1 MQDSG
6 QGVPDS
12 VTMSRVT
19 GRTANDHIRV
29 TPREATIILAPYI
42 GNKFWEQLSLV
53 LPIVGYLVLFQLIV
67 LRESIEQAFQ
77 IGWGVF
83 CVIIGLMF
91 FMEGLRL
98 GLMPFSERIGAGLP
112 QSATLPVVLGFAFL
126 VGVGATLAEPSI
138 GVLRQ
143 AGVWISPERAPLL
156 YYLLNKQTMLLVVFV
171 GIGVGIA
178 ALLGIL
184 RIIRDWRLA
193 PLITPTVLG
202 ALGLTL
208 IAALNETTAPIVG
221 LAWDS
226 GAVTTG
232 PVTVPLVLSLG
243 IGLATVVGRADTGK
257 AGFGI
262 VTLASL
268 FPIITVLLLG
278 LALYHFGAADLAAV
292 ASSPGAIEAQGS
304 VEVSIGGVLF
314 SSLIA
319 AFQAIVPLIIFL
331 YLVLAFVVRIPL
343 EHPREVWLGIFFA
356 VLGMFIFNL
365 GLTTGLSPLG
375 AQVGMTLPFT
385 FNPPGEALIG
395 EVVGRVVTVIFGFL
409 MGYGATLAEPALNAL
424 AIKVEEITVGAFKR
438 SLLMHTVAFGVG
450 IGIALGVTKLLFD
463 FSLAWLLLPLYLL
476 LLPVTAISSEAF
488 VNIGWDSAGV
498 TTGPITV
505 PLVIALGLGLGSS
518 INVIEGFG
526 ILAMASVCP
535 IISVLTVGF
544 LAGRRRERR
553 EEPAEDEEDI

>member
-1 MQDSG
+1 M
-6 QGVPDS
+6 
-12 VTMSRVT
+12 RRLT
-19 GRTANDHIRV
+19 GNSASDRIKV
-29 TPREATIILAPYI
+29 TPREATIILAPYV
-42 GNKFWEQLSLV
+42 GGKFWEQLSLV
-53 LPIVGYLVLFQLIV
+53 LPIVGYLVLFQLVV

-126 VGVGATLAEPSI
+126 VGIGATLAEPSI
-138 GVLRQ
+138 GVLKQ
-143 AGVWISPERAPLL
+143 AGVWVSPERAPLL
-156 YYLLNKQTMLLVVFV
+156 YYLLNKQSMLLVAFV

-184 RIIRDWRLA
+184 RIIKDWRLA
-193 PLITPTVLG
+193 PLITPAVLC
-202 ALGLTL
+202 ALGLTV
-208 IAALNETTAPIVG
+208 IASLHKTTAPIVG

-243 IGLATVVGRADTGK
+243 IGLATVIGRADTGK

-278 LALYHFGAADLAAV
+278 LSLFHFGAADFSAIGAA
-292 ASSPGAIEAQGS
+292 AEATGAESPVS
-304 VEVSIGGVLF
+304 VSIGSVLL
-314 SSLIA
+314 SSLVS
-319 AFQAIVPLIIFL
+319 AFQAIVPLVIFL
-331 YLVLAFVVRIPL
+331 YLVLAFIVRIPL
-343 EHPREVWLGIFFA
+343 EHPREVWLGISFA

-395 EVVGRVVTVIFGFL
+395 EVIGRAVTVIFGFL

-438 SLLMHTVAFGVG
+438 RLLMHTVAFGVG

-476 LLPVTAISSEAF
+476 LLPITAFSSEAF

-518 INVIEGFG
+518 IDVIEGFG

-535 IISVLTVGF
+535 IICVLTVGF

-553 EEPAEDEEDI
+553 EEPIDDEEDI

>member
-1 MQDSG
+1 M
-6 QGVPDS
+6 P
-12 VTMSRVT
+12 R
-19 GRTANDHIRV
+19 RTRTNRSDRIPV
-29 TPREATIILAPYI
+29 TPRQAAVILTPYV
-42 GNKFWEQLSLV
+42 GGRFWEQFALV
-53 LPIVGYLVLFQLIV
+53 LPIVAYLVLFQLLV
-67 LRESIEQAFQ
+67 LRTTIEQAVQ
-77 IGWGVF
+77 IGWGVL
-83 CVIIGLMF
+83 CVIAGLMF

-112 QSATLPVVLGFAFL
+112 QSATLPIVLGFAFL

-138 GVLRQ
+138 GALRA
-143 AGVWISPERAPLL
+143 AGSWIDPERAPLL
-156 YYLLNKQTMLLVVFV
+156 HYLLNHQTGLLVAS
-171 GIGVGIA
+171 IGVGVGVA

-193 PLITPTVLG
+193 PLIAPAVLG
-202 ALGLTL
+202 ALALTV
-208 IAALNETTAPIVG
+208 IAALHKTTAPIVG

-226 GAVTTG
+226 GAITTG
-232 PVTVPLVLSLG
+232 PVTVPLVLALG
-243 IGLATVVGRADTGK
+243 IGLAAVAGRADTGK

-268 FPIITVLLLG
+268 FPIMAVLLLG
-278 LALYHFGAADLAAV
+278 LSLYYLGVFDPSAAATGAAEGPSTTAV
-292 ASSPGAIEAQGS
+292 SLGREF
-304 VEVSIGGVLF
+304 L
-314 SSLIA
+314 SSLVA
-319 AFQAIVPLIIFL
+319 AFQAIVPLVIFL
-331 YLVLAFVVRIPL
+331 YLVLVFLVRIPL
-343 EHPREVWLGIFFA
+343 EHPQEVWLGIFFA
-356 VLGMFIFNL
+356 VFGMFLFTL
-365 GLTTGLSPLG
+365 GLKTGLSPLG
-375 AQVGMTLPFT
+375 GQVGQTLPSA

-395 EVVGRVVTVIFGFL
+395 EVIGRIVTVVFGFL

-438 SLLMHTVAFGVG
+438 NLLMHTVAFGVG

-463 FSLAWLLLPLYLL
+463 FSLVWLLLPLYLL

-505 PLVIALGLGLGSS
+505 PLVIALGLGLGSTR
-518 INVIEGFG
+518 NVVEGFG

-535 IISVLTVGF
+535 IISVLTMGL

-553 EEPAEDEEDI
+553 EVPVADEEDIL